1 MTLDESS
8 IIQHRYSDGTFMMD
22 VWTVIDGHQC
32 PTINAVLIKLTVD
45 IEAPLGEWTRRR
57 GISNKSLHLVSLMW
71 KHWVDTFNIPNEK
84 WGSNLWP
91 AKESNFNMMGSLT
104 SSMYKNGDGT

>member
-45 IEAPLGEWTRRR
+45 IEARVSASGR
-57 GISNKSLHLVSLMW
+57 GAAEYRIRAFIWYH
-71 KHWVDTFNIPNEK
+71 
-84 WGSNLWP
+84 
-91 AKESNFNMMGSLT
+91 
-104 SSMYKNGDGT
+104 